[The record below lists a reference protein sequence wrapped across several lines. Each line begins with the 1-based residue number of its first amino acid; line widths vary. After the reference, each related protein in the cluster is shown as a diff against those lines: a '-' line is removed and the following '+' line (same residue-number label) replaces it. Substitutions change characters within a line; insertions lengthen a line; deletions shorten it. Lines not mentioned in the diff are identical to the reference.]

1 MKEATLCLYSLS
13 QLVISKYT
21 TAIVFSLL
29 FFFSFSPQS
38 LVMDQIEVQ
47 LRGSINPWHWSP
59 RVLTICAAR
68 GVVAISRR
76 GHPDEWSH
84 RCLHITSVQLW
95 PRYGKKHIHDHFDS
109 MGAMLTLRIYGTA
122 VRVDNIMSDSNMSPP
137 ESVIHFTQ
145 RGFGGSTHTWMV
157 RFFSYECL
165 ERAVSLFTTIR
176 RGPFVET
183 CDFTVPNQHN
193 AYTYHN
199 TVDGT
204 HSGKLDDADA
214 DAGHRKAV
222 ATKASIEED
231 DYGNP
236 AGNAACQARAQKGSA
251 SAPATSAAA
260 APSAEVAPVAMDAL
274 QNYLP
279 QTGVI
284 EGNVARDLE
293 TIRAAWEDVRPE
305 EYPFVQAP

>member
-1 MKEATLCLYSLS
+1 
-13 QLVISKYT
+13 
-21 TAIVFSLL
+21 
-29 FFFSFSPQS
+29 
-38 LVMDQIEVQ
+38 
-47 LRGSINPWHWSP
+47 
-59 RVLTICAAR
+59 
-68 GVVAISRR
+68 
-76 GHPDEWSH
+76 
-84 RCLHITSVQLW
+84 
-95 PRYGKKHIHDHFDS
+95 
-109 MGAMLTLRIYGTA
+109 
-122 VRVDNIMSDSNMSPP
+122 MSPP

-236 AGNAACQARAQKGSA
+236 AGNAACQARAQKG
-251 SAPATSAAA
+251 ATSAAA
-260 APSAEVAPVAMDAL
+260 APSAEVAPVAMDAF